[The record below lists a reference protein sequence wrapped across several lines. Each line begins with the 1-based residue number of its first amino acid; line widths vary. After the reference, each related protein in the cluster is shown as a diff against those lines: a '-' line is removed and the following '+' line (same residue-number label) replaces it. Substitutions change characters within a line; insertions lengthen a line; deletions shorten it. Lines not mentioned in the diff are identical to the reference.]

1 MKRALWVFLVS
12 LAAAACAETVGTP
25 ASTRT
30 PGEFTL
36 EEFVSTSSLVDGAVP
51 DWSPDGTTILFL
63 GRDTLWT
70 VAADGGDPQAIPAE
84 GVTNPA
90 YSPDGEWIGYVS
102 SVSGDGQELWLRSL
116 SEQRAVQ
123 LTDLGARTLAW
134 SWSPDG
140 RHIAFSNSL
149 RGNYDIYT
157 VSVPGGQVKRLTT
170 DTRYDVQPTWTPD
183 GSGIVFVRMDQW
195 WIHHDVIAIDAAT
208 GAGER
213 VIVSDRDW
221 MDYRTGQEFGP
232 GQVSP
237 RGDLVLFRSY
247 RSGWINWWLAPMEG
261 GEPRPLAP
269 EAADQSSQKP
279 FRGYAR
285 WSPDGARVAY
295 TSNLKGRQIL
305 RVASVD
311 DGAVRTLFAPEMG
324 LVANP
329 AWSPDGSRIA
339 FTFDTPAQ
347 VPDLFVMDAAGG
359 EPTRLTRSLPDP
371 ALADAFFLPERVSYE
386 NDGLTIHSY
395 LFRPPGA
402 PPPGGYP
409 AIVWVHG
416 GPSSQFEDGWRRHAD
431 AHYFIKHGYAVL
443 APNIRGSSGFGW
455 EHEEANNG
463 CWARC
468 DLDDVVAGAR
478 YLGTLPDINGD
489 RVAVTGVSYG
499 AYLSFAAEHLRPGRV
514 PGRRAP
520 AGGIRQPHSAGGER
534 VGAGQHQHV
543 SVRAWPAGGEPRDLP
558 AGVPHAFRAGCGA
571 AHAHHRRRGRRAD
584 ARVRHRGRPLLQAG
598 HLRAVRGRCGPRR
611 AARVDAED
619 AGLPGST
626 REGGRGSLAVVAATA
641 DRPETRGAPA
651 GESR

>member
-1 MKRALWVFLVS
+1 MRRALLAILVP
-12 LAAAACAETVGTP
+12 LAGAACAETGGTP
-25 ASTRT
+25 PSTRT
-30 PGEFTL
+30 PGDFTL

-51 DWSPDGTTILFL
+51 DWSPDGSTILFL

-70 VAADGGDPQAIPAE
+70 VDADGGDPEAIPVE

-90 YSPDGEWIGYVS
+90 YSPDGAWIGYVS
-102 SVSGDGQELWLRSL
+102 SASGDGQELWLWSI
-116 SEQRAVQ
+116 SEQRALQ
-123 LTDLGARTLAW
+123 LTDLGARTLSW

-140 RHIAFSNSL
+140 GHIAFSNSL
-149 RGNYDIYT
+149 RGNYDVYT
-157 VSVPGGQVKRLTT
+157 VSVPDGHVKRLTT

-183 GSGIVFVRMDQW
+183 GSRIVFVRMDQW

-208 GAGER
+208 GSGER
-213 VIVSDRDW
+213 LIVSDRDW

-285 WSPDGARVAY
+285 WSPDGTRVAY
-295 TSNLKGRQIL
+295 TSNLRGRQIL

-311 DGAVRTLFAPEMG
+311 DGTVQTLFAPEMG

-329 AWSPDGSRIA
+329 AWSPDGRRIA

-359 EPTRLTRSLPDP
+359 EPARLTHSLPDP
-371 ALADAFFLPERVSYE
+371 SLADAFFMPERVSYE

-395 LFRPPGA
+395 LFQPPDP

-478 YLGTLPDINGD
+478 FLGTLPDIDGG

-499 AYLSFAAEHLRPGRV
+499 AYLSFAASTFAPG
-514 PGRRAP
+514 
-520 AGGIRQPHSAGGER
+520 
-534 VGAGQHQHV
+534 
-543 SVRAWPAGGEPRDLP
+543 
-558 AGVPHAFRAGCGA
+558 AFRAAVPLREGYANRIQLVERESALANINMYQYELGLLA
-571 AHAHHRRRGRRAD
+571 ENRETFRRASPTLFAQDVGMPMLIIAGEGDVQMRAFATEAARYYKPVTYERYEDVAGRD
-584 ARVRHRGRPLLQAG
+584 ARLEWMPRMLAFLDRHVKGDVDLWPQA
-598 HLRAVRGRCGPRR
+598 P
-611 AARVDAED
+611 
-619 AGLPGST
+619 
-626 REGGRGSLAVVAATA
+626 
-641 DRPETRGAPA
+641 
-651 GESR
+651 

>member
-1 MKRALWVFLVS
+1 MRRVLWIPLVP
-12 LAAAACAETVGTP
+12 LAAAACSGAGGTP
-25 ASTRT
+25 SSART
-30 PGEFTL
+30 PGDFTL

-51 DWSPDGTTILFL
+51 DWSPDGSTILFL
-63 GRDTLWT
+63 GRGTLWT
-70 VAADGGDPQAIPAE
+70 IDAGGGDPEAIPAE
-84 GVTNPA
+84 GVTSPA
-90 YSPDGEWIGYVS
+90 YSPDGAWIGYVS
-102 SVSGDGQELWLRSL
+102 SASGNGQELWLWSI

-157 VSVPGGQVKRLTT
+157 VSVPDGEVKRLTA

-213 VIVSDRDW
+213 LIVSDRDW

-285 WSPDGARVAY
+285 WSPDGTMVAY
-295 TSNLKGRQIL
+295 TSNLKGRQVL

-311 DGAVRTLFAPEMG
+311 DGTVHTLFAPEMG
-324 LVANP
+324 LAANL

-347 VPDLFVMDAAGG
+347 VPDLYVVHLAGG
-359 EPTRLTRSLPDP
+359 EPDRLTHSLPDP
-371 ALADAFFLPERVSYE
+371 SLADAFFMPERVSYE
-386 NDGLTIHSY
+386 NDGFTIHSY
-395 LFRPPGA
+395 LFRPPGP

-416 GPSSQFEDGWRRHAD
+416 GPSSQFEDGWRRHSD
-431 AHYFIKHGYAVL
+431 THYFIKNGYAVL

-478 YLGTLPDINGD
+478 FVGTLPDMDGD

-499 AYLSFAAEHLRPGRV
+499 AYLSFAASTF
-514 PGRRAP
+514 AP
-520 AGGIRQPHSAGGER
+520 
-534 VGAGQHQHV
+534 
-543 SVRAWPAGGEPRDLP
+543 D
-558 AGVPHAFRAGCGA
+558 AFRAAVPLREGYANRIQLVERESALANINMYQYELGLLA
-571 AHAHHRRRGRRAD
+571 ENRETFRRASPTLFAQD
-584 ARVRHRGRPLLQAG
+584 VGMPMLIIAG
-598 HLRAVRGRCGPRR
+598 EGDVQMRAFATE
-611 AARVDAED
+611 AARYYKPVTYERYEDVAGRIARLEWMPRMLAFLDRHLKGDVD
-619 AGLPGST
+619 LWP
-626 REGGRGSLAVVAATA
+626 
-641 DRPETRGAPA
+641 
-651 GESR
+651 

>member
-1 MKRALWVFLVS
+1 MKRALWAILVP
-12 LAAAACAETVGTP
+12 LAGAACAETGGTT
-25 ASTRT
+25 ASSRT
-30 PGEFTL
+30 PGDFTL

-51 DWSPDGTTILFL
+51 DWSPDGSTILFL

-70 VAADGGDPQAIPAE
+70 VDADGGDPRAIPAQ
-84 GVTNPA
+84 GVTSPA

-102 SVSGDGQELWLRSL
+102 SASGDGQEVWLWSIP
-116 SEQRAVQ
+116 EQRAFQ

-140 RHIAFSNSL
+140 QSIAFSNSL

-157 VSVPGGQVKRLTT
+157 VSVPGGQVTRLTT
-170 DTRYDVQPTWTPD
+170 DARYDVQPTWTPD
-183 GSGIVFVRMDQW
+183 GSRVVFVRMDQW
-195 WIHHDVIAIDAAT
+195 WVHRDVIAIDAET

-213 VIVSDRDW
+213 LIVSDRDW

-285 WSPDGARVAY
+285 WSPDGAMVAY
-295 TSNLKGRQIL
+295 TSNLQGRQVL

-311 DGAVRTLFAPEMG
+311 DGTVRTLFAPEMG

-339 FTFDTPAQ
+339 FTFDTPAH
-347 VPDLFVMDAAGG
+347 VPDLFVMDVAAGDT
-359 EPTRLTRSLPDP
+359 TRLTRSLPDP
-371 ALADAFFLPERVSYE
+371 SLADAFFMPERVSYE

-395 LFRPPGA
+395 LFRPAGP
-402 PPPGGYP
+402 PPPGGHP

-416 GPSSQFEDGWRRHAD
+416 GPSSQFEDGWRRHSD
-431 AHYFIKHGYAVL
+431 AHYFIKHGFAVL

-489 RVAVTGVSYG
+489 RIAVTGVSYG
-499 AYLSFAAEHLRPGRV
+499 AYLSFAAGTF
-514 PGRRAP
+514 AP
-520 AGGIRQPHSAGGER
+520 
-534 VGAGQHQHV
+534 
-543 SVRAWPAGGEPRDLP
+543 D
-558 AGVPHAFRAGCGA
+558 AFRAAVPLREGYANRIQLVERESPLANINMYQYELGLLA
-571 AHAHHRRRGRRAD
+571 ENRETFRRASPTLFAQD
-584 ARVRHRGRPLLQAG
+584 VGVPMLIIAG
-598 HLRAVRGRCGPRR
+598 EGDVQMRAFATE
-611 AARVDAED
+611 AARYYKPVTYERYQDVAGRSAQLEWMPRMLAFLDRHLKADVD
-619 AGLPGST
+619 LWP
-626 REGGRGSLAVVAATA
+626 
-641 DRPETRGAPA
+641 
-651 GESR
+651 

>member
-1 MKRALWVFLVS
+1 MRRVLWIPLVP
-12 LAAAACAETVGTP
+12 LAAAACADAGGTP
-25 ASTRT
+25 SSART
-30 PGEFTL
+30 PGDFTL
-36 EEFVSTSSLVDGAVP
+36 EEFVATSSLVDGAVP
-51 DWSPDGTTILFL
+51 DWSPDGSTILFL
-63 GRDTLWT
+63 GRGTLWT
-70 VAADGGDPQAIPAE
+70 IDANGGDPVAIPAE
-84 GVTNPA
+84 GVTSPA
-90 YSPDGEWIGYVS
+90 YSPDGAWIGYVS
-102 SVSGDGQELWLRSL
+102 SASGNGQELWLWSI

-134 SWSPDG
+134 AWSPDG

-195 WIHHDVIAIDAAT
+195 WVHRDVIAIDAAT

-213 VIVSDRDW
+213 LIVSDRDW

-285 WSPDGARVAY
+285 WSPDGGMVAY
-295 TSNLKGRQIL
+295 TSNLRGRQIL

-311 DGAVRTLFAPEMG
+311 DGTVQTLFAPEMG

-347 VPDLFVMDAAGG
+347 VPDLYVMDLAGG
-359 EPTRLTRSLPDP
+359 QPARLTYSLPDP
-371 ALADAFFLPERVSYE
+371 SLADAFFMPERVSYE

-395 LFRPPGA
+395 LFRPPDP

-416 GPSSQFEDGWRRHAD
+416 GPSSQFEDGWRRHSD

-478 YLGTLPDINGD
+478 YLGTLPDIDGD

-499 AYLSFAAEHLRPGRV
+499 AYLSFAAGTF
-514 PGRRAP
+514 AP
-520 AGGIRQPHSAGGER
+520 
-534 VGAGQHQHV
+534 
-543 SVRAWPAGGEPRDLP
+543 D
-558 AGVPHAFRAGCGA
+558 AFRAAVPLREGYANRIQLVERESALANINMYQYELGLLA
-571 AHAHHRRRGRRAD
+571 ENRETFRRASPTLF
-584 ARVRHRGRPLLQAG
+584 ARDVGLPMLIIAGEGDVQMRGFATE
-598 HLRAVRGRCGPRR
+598 
-611 AARVDAED
+611 AARYYKPITYERYEDVAGPTARLEWMPRMLAFLDRHVKGDVD
-619 AGLPGST
+619 LWP
-626 REGGRGSLAVVAATA
+626 
-641 DRPETRGAPA
+641 
-651 GESR
+651 

>member
-1 MKRALWVFLVS
+1 MKRVLWAILVP
-12 LAAAACAETVGTP
+12 LAGAACAETGGTP

-30 PGEFTL
+30 PGDFTL
-36 EEFVSTSSLVDGAVP
+36 DEFVSTSSLVDGAVP
-51 DWSPDGTTILFL
+51 DWSPDGSTILFL
-63 GRDTLWT
+63 GRGTLWT
-70 VAADGGDPQAIPAE
+70 VDADGGDPRAIPAE
-84 GVTNPA
+84 GVTSPA
-90 YSPDGEWIGYVS
+90 YSPDGAWIGYVS
-102 SVSGDGQELWLRSL
+102 SGPAGGQELWLWSL
-116 SEQRAVQ
+116 SEQRALQ
-123 LTDLGARTLAW
+123 LTDLGARTLSW

-157 VSVPGGQVKRLTT
+157 VPVPGGQVKRLTT

-183 GSGIVFVRMDQW
+183 GSSIVFVRMDQW
-195 WIHHDVIAIDAAT
+195 WIHHDVIAVDAVT

-213 VIVSDRDW
+213 LIVSDRDW

-237 RGDLVLFRSY
+237 RRDLVLFRSY

-285 WSPDGARVAY
+285 WSPDGTRVAY
-295 TSNLKGRQIL
+295 TSNLRGRQIL

-311 DGAVRTLFAPEMG
+311 DGTVRTLFAPEMG

-339 FTFDTPAQ
+339 FTYDTPAQ
-347 VPDLFVMDAAGG
+347 VPDLFVMDADGG
-359 EPTRLTRSLPDP
+359 EPTRLTHSLPDP
-371 ALADAFFLPERVSYE
+371 SLADAFFMPERVSYE

-395 LFRPPGA
+395 LFRPTEP

-416 GPSSQFEDGWRRHAD
+416 GPSSQFEDGWRRHSD
-431 AHYFIKHGYAVL
+431 AHYFIKHGFAVL

-478 YLGTLPDINGD
+478 YLGTVPDINGD
-489 RVAVTGVSYG
+489 RIAVTGVSYG
-499 AYLSFAAEHLRPGRV
+499 AYLSFAASTF
-514 PGRRAP
+514 AP
-520 AGGIRQPHSAGGER
+520 
-534 VGAGQHQHV
+534 
-543 SVRAWPAGGEPRDLP
+543 D
-558 AGVPHAFRAGCGA
+558 AFRAAVPLREGYANRIQLVERESALANINMYQYELGLLA
-571 AHAHHRRRGRRAD
+571 ENRETFRRASPTLFAQD
-584 ARVRHRGRPLLQAG
+584 VGVPMLIIAGESDVQMRAFATEAARYYKPVTYERYEDVAG
-598 HLRAVRGRCGPRR
+598 R
-611 AARVDAED
+611 AARLDWMPRMLAFLDRHLKGEVD
-619 AGLPGST
+619 LWP
-626 REGGRGSLAVVAATA
+626 
-641 DRPETRGAPA
+641 
-651 GESR
+651 

>member
-1 MKRALWVFLVS
+1 MKRALWAILVP
-12 LAAAACAETVGTP
+12 LAGAACAETGGTT
-25 ASTRT
+25 ASSRT
-30 PGEFTL
+30 PGDFTL

-51 DWSPDGTTILFL
+51 DWSPDGSTILFL

-70 VAADGGDPQAIPAE
+70 VDADGGDPRAIPAQ
-84 GVTNPA
+84 GVTSPA

-102 SVSGDGQELWLRSL
+102 SASGDGQEVWLWSVP
-116 SEQRAVQ
+116 EQRAFQ

-140 RHIAFSNSL
+140 QSIAFSNSL

-157 VSVPGGQVKRLTT
+157 VSVPGGQVTRLTT
-170 DTRYDVQPTWTPD
+170 DARYDVQPTWTPD

-195 WIHHDVIAIDAAT
+195 WVHRDVIAIDAET

-213 VIVSDRDW
+213 LIVSDRDW

-285 WSPDGARVAY
+285 WSPDGAMVAY
-295 TSNLKGRQIL
+295 TSNLQGRQVL

-311 DGAVRTLFAPEMG
+311 DGTVRTLLAPEMG

-339 FTFDTPAQ
+339 FTFDTPAH
-347 VPDLFVMDAAGG
+347 VPDLFVMDVAAGDT
-359 EPTRLTRSLPDP
+359 TRLTRSLPDP
-371 ALADAFFLPERVSYE
+371 SLADAFFMPERVSYE

-395 LFRPPGA
+395 LFRPAGP
-402 PPPGGYP
+402 PPPGGHP

-416 GPSSQFEDGWRRHAD
+416 GPSSQFEDGWRRHSD
-431 AHYFIKHGYAVL
+431 AQYFIKHGFAVL
-443 APNIRGSSGFGW
+443 APNIRGSSGFGR

-489 RVAVTGVSYG
+489 RIAVTGVSYG
-499 AYLSFAAEHLRPGRV
+499 AYLSFAAGTF
-514 PGRRAP
+514 AP
-520 AGGIRQPHSAGGER
+520 
-534 VGAGQHQHV
+534 
-543 SVRAWPAGGEPRDLP
+543 D
-558 AGVPHAFRAGCGA
+558 AFRAAVPLREGYANRIQLVERESPLANINMYQYELGLLA
-571 AHAHHRRRGRRAD
+571 ENRETFRRASPTLFAQD
-584 ARVRHRGRPLLQAG
+584 VGVPMLIIAGEGDVQMRAFATEAARYYKPVTYERYQDVAG
-598 HLRAVRGRCGPRR
+598 R
-611 AARVDAED
+611 AARLEWMPRMLAFLDRHLKADVD
-619 AGLPGST
+619 LWP
-626 REGGRGSLAVVAATA
+626 
-641 DRPETRGAPA
+641 
-651 GESR
+651 

>member
-1 MKRALWVFLVS
+1 MKRALLAFLVP
-12 LAAAACAETVGTP
+12 LAGAACAETGGTP
-25 ASTRT
+25 ATTRT
-30 PGEFTL
+30 PGDFTL

-51 DWSPDGTTILFL
+51 DWSPDGSTILFL
-63 GRDTLWT
+63 GRDALWT
-70 VAADGGDPQAIPAE
+70 VEAAAGDPETIPVE
-84 GVTNPA
+84 GVTSPA
-90 YSPDGEWIGYVS
+90 YSPDGAWIGYAS
-102 SVSGDGQELWLRSL
+102 SASGDGQELWLWSI
-116 SEQRAVQ
+116 SERRALQ
-123 LTDLGARTLAW
+123 LTNLGARTPSW

-140 RHIAFSNSL
+140 RHIAFSSSL

-157 VSVPGGQVKRLTT
+157 VSVPGGQVRRLTT

-183 GSGIVFVRMDQW
+183 GSRIVFVRMDQW

-208 GAGER
+208 GSDER
-213 VIVSDRDW
+213 LIVSDRDW

-285 WSPDGARVAY
+285 WSPDGTRVAY
-295 TSNLKGRQIL
+295 TSNLRGRQIL

-311 DGAVRTLFAPEMG
+311 DGAVHTLFAPEMG

-329 AWSPDGSRIA
+329 AWSPDGSRVA

-347 VPDLFVMDAAGG
+347 VPDLFVVDAAGG
-359 EPTRLTRSLPDP
+359 KPTRLTHSLPDP
-371 ALADAFFLPERVSYE
+371 SLAGAFFMPERVSYE

-395 LFRPPGA
+395 LFRPAEP

-431 AHYFIKHGYAVL
+431 AHYFVKHGYAVL

-478 YLGTLPDINGD
+478 YLGTLPDIDGD

-499 AYLSFAAEHLRPGRV
+499 AYLSFAASTF
-514 PGRRAP
+514 AP
-520 AGGIRQPHSAGGER
+520 
-534 VGAGQHQHV
+534 
-543 SVRAWPAGGEPRDLP
+543 D
-558 AGVPHAFRAGCGA
+558 AFRAAVPLREGYANRIQLVESESALANINMYQYELGLLA
-571 AHAHHRRRGRRAD
+571 ENRETFRRASPTLFAQD
-584 ARVRHRGRPLLQAG
+584 VGMPMLIIAGDGDVQMRAFATEAARYYKPVTYERYEEVAG
-598 HLRAVRGRCGPRR
+598 R
-611 AARVDAED
+611 AARLEWMPRMLAFLDRHVKGDVD
-619 AGLPGST
+619 LWP
-626 REGGRGSLAVVAATA
+626 
-641 DRPETRGAPA
+641 
-651 GESR
+651 

>member
-1 MKRALWVFLVS
+1 MRRALLAFLVALS
-12 LAAAACAETVGTP
+12 GAACAETSGTA

-30 PGEFTL
+30 RGDFTL

-51 DWSPDGTTILFL
+51 DWSPGGSTILFL

-70 VAADGGDPQAIPAE
+70 IDADGGDPGAIPVE
-84 GVTNPA
+84 GVTSPA
-90 YSPDGEWIGYVS
+90 YSPDGAWIGYVS
-102 SVSGDGQELWLRSL
+102 SAPGDGQELWLWSL
-116 SEQRAVQ
+116 SEQRALQ
-123 LTDLGARTLAW
+123 LTDLGARTLSW

-140 RHIAFSNSL
+140 GHIAFSNSL

-157 VSVPGGQVKRLTT
+157 VSVPAGQVRRLTT
-170 DTRYDVQPTWTPD
+170 GTRYDVRPTWTPD
-183 GSGIVFVRMDQW
+183 GSRIVFVRMDQW
-195 WIHHDVIAIDAAT
+195 WIHRDVIAIDAAT
-208 GAGER
+208 GSGER
-213 VIVSDRDW
+213 LIVSDRDW

-295 TSNLKGRQIL
+295 TSNLRGRQIL

-311 DGAVRTLFAPEMG
+311 DGTVRTLFAPEMG

-339 FTFDTPAQ
+339 FTFDTPAR
-347 VPDLFVMDAAGG
+347 VPDLYVMDAVGG
-359 EPTRLTRSLPDP
+359 EPTRLTHSLPDP
-371 ALADAFFLPERVSYE
+371 SLADAFFMPERVSYE

-395 LFRPPGA
+395 LFRPAEP

-478 YLGTLPDINGD
+478 YLGTLPDIDGD

-499 AYLSFAAEHLRPGRV
+499 AYLSFAASTF
-514 PGRRAP
+514 AP
-520 AGGIRQPHSAGGER
+520 
-534 VGAGQHQHV
+534 
-543 SVRAWPAGGEPRDLP
+543 D
-558 AGVPHAFRAGCGA
+558 AFRAAVPLREGYANRIQLVERESALANINMYQYELGLLA
-571 AHAHHRRRGRRAD
+571 ENRETFRRASPTLFAQD
-584 ARVRHRGRPLLQAG
+584 VGMPMLIIAGEGDVQMRAFATEVARYYKPVTYERYDDVAG
-598 HLRAVRGRCGPRR
+598 R
-611 AARVDAED
+611 AARLEWMPRMLAFLDRHVKGDVD
-619 AGLPGST
+619 LWP
-626 REGGRGSLAVVAATA
+626 
-641 DRPETRGAPA
+641 
-651 GESR
+651 

>member
-1 MKRALWVFLVS
+1 MKRALWTALVP
-12 LAAAACAETVGTP
+12 LAVATCRENSGTP
-25 ASTRT
+25 ASTRAL
-30 PGEFTL
+30 GDFTL
-36 EEFVSTSSLVDGAVP
+36 EQFLSASSLVDGAVP
-51 DWSPDGTTILFL
+51 DWSPDGSTILFL
-63 GRDTLWT
+63 GRNTLWT
-70 VAADGGDPQAIPAE
+70 TDPDGGNLEAIPAE
-84 GVTNPA
+84 GVTSPG

-102 SVSGDGQELWLRSL
+102 SASGDGQELWLWSL
-116 SEQRAVQ
+116 AEQRAVQ

-140 RHIAFSNSL
+140 RYIAFSNSL

-157 VSVPGGQVKRLTT
+157 VSVPDGHVRRLTT
-170 DTRYDVQPTWTPD
+170 DARYDVQPTWTPD
-183 GSGIVFVRMDQW
+183 GSTIVFVRMDQW
-195 WIHHDVIAIDAAT
+195 WIHHDVIAIEAT
-208 GAGER
+208 TGSHER
-213 VIVSDRDW
+213 LIVSDRNW

-261 GEPRPLAP
+261 GEPRPLAA

-285 WSPDGARVAY
+285 WSPDGEMVAY
-295 TSNLKGRQIL
+295 TSNLRGRQIL

-311 DGAVRTLFAPEMG
+311 DGTVRTLFAPEMG

-329 AWSPDGSRIA
+329 VWSPDGSRLA
-339 FTFDTPAQ
+339 FTFDTPSR
-347 VPDLFVMDAAGG
+347 VPDLFVMDLAAADT
-359 EPTRLTRSLPDP
+359 TRLTLSLSDP
-371 ALADAFFLPERVSYE
+371 SLAEAFFMPERVSYE

-395 LFRPPGA
+395 LFRPAEP

-416 GPSSQFEDGWRRHAD
+416 GPSSQFEDGWRRHSD

-499 AYLSFAAEHLRPGRV
+499 AYLSFAASTF
-514 PGRRAP
+514 AP
-520 AGGIRQPHSAGGER
+520 S
-534 VGAGQHQHV
+534 
-543 SVRAWPAGGEPRDLP
+543 
-558 AGVPHAFRAGCGA
+558 AFRAAVPLREGYANRIQLVERESALANINMYQYELGLLTEN
-571 AHAHHRRRGRRAD
+571 GETFRRASPTLFAQD
-584 ARVRHRGRPLLQAG
+584 VGTPMLIIAGARDLQMRAFATEAARYYKPVTYESYQDVAG
-598 HLRAVRGRCGPRR
+598 R
-611 AARVDAED
+611 AARLEWMPRMLAFLDRHVKGDVD
-619 AGLPGST
+619 LWP
-626 REGGRGSLAVVAATA
+626 
-641 DRPETRGAPA
+641 
-651 GESR
+651 

>member
-1 MKRALWVFLVS
+1 MKRALWAILVP
-12 LAAAACAETVGTP
+12 LAGAACAETGGTT
-25 ASTRT
+25 ASSRT
-30 PGEFTL
+30 PGDFTL

-51 DWSPDGTTILFL
+51 DWSPDGSTILFL

-70 VAADGGDPQAIPAE
+70 VDADGGEPRAIPAQ
-84 GVTNPA
+84 GVTSPA

-102 SVSGDGQELWLRSL
+102 SASGDGQEVWLWSVP
-116 SEQRAVQ
+116 EQRAFQ

-140 RHIAFSNSL
+140 QSIAFSNSL

-157 VSVPGGQVKRLTT
+157 VSVPGGQVTRLTT
-170 DTRYDVQPTWTPD
+170 DARYDVQPTWTPD

-195 WIHHDVIAIDAAT
+195 WVHRDVIAIDAET

-213 VIVSDRDW
+213 LIVSDRDW

-261 GEPRPLAP
+261 GSPRPLAP

-285 WSPDGARVAY
+285 WSPDGAMVAY
-295 TSNLKGRQIL
+295 TSNLQGRQVL

-311 DGAVRTLFAPEMG
+311 DGTVRTLFAPEMG

-339 FTFDTPAQ
+339 FTFDTPAH
-347 VPDLFVMDAAGG
+347 VPDLFVMDVAAGDT
-359 EPTRLTRSLPDP
+359 TRLTRSLPDP
-371 ALADAFFLPERVSYE
+371 SLADAFFMPERVSYE

-395 LFRPPGA
+395 LFRPAGPS
-402 PPPGGYP
+402 PPGGHP

-416 GPSSQFEDGWRRHAD
+416 GPSSQFEDGWRRHSD
-431 AHYFIKHGYAVL
+431 AHYFIKHGFAVL

-489 RVAVTGVSYG
+489 RIAVTGVSYG
-499 AYLSFAAEHLRPGRV
+499 AYLSFAASTF
-514 PGRRAP
+514 AP
-520 AGGIRQPHSAGGER
+520 
-534 VGAGQHQHV
+534 
-543 SVRAWPAGGEPRDLP
+543 D
-558 AGVPHAFRAGCGA
+558 AFRAAVPLREGYANRIQLVERESALANINMYQYELGLLA
-571 AHAHHRRRGRRAD
+571 ENRETFRRASPTLFAQD
-584 ARVRHRGRPLLQAG
+584 VGVPMLIIAGESDVQMQAFATEAARYYKPVTYERYEDVAG
-598 HLRAVRGRCGPRR
+598 R
-611 AARVDAED
+611 AARLEWMPRMLAFLDRHLKGDVD
-619 AGLPGST
+619 LWP
-626 REGGRGSLAVVAATA
+626 
-641 DRPETRGAPA
+641 
-651 GESR
+651 